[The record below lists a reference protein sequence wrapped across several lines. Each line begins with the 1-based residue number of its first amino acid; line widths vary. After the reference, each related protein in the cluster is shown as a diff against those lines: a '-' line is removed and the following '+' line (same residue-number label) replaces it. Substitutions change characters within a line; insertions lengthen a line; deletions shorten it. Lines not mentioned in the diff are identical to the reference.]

1 MNKEVLIVLG
11 SANSPSGVLC
21 DLSLSRLDYC
31 LTQYRN
37 GVKILCTGGWGP
49 NFNVSTESHASY
61 AKKYLINE
69 GVQKID
75 LLKSALSKNTV
86 DDAVKIKPIVSNL
99 SNVKL
104 AVITSDYHLE
114 RVTLI
119 FKEILKNYE
128 ITFVGVES
136 NLDKEK
142 LDSLLMHEKAAI
154 ESILKNGLYYTL
166 LP

>member
-11 SANSPSGVLC
+11 SANSPSGVLS

-75 LLKSALSKNTV
+75 LLNSALSKNTV

-154 ESILKNGLYYTL
+154 ESILKNGLYY
-166 LP
+166 